1 MAPRN
6 VARSEPGTFYTSPP
20 TARAG
25 LAALATTKTW
35 LTTVD
40 HKRIGIL
47 YGVSAFV
54 FFLIGGIEALIIRL
68 QLVRPHNTLVDAP
81 TYNALFTM
89 HGTTMIFLAI
99 MPLNAAFFNYMIPL
113 MIGARDVAFPRLNAL
128 SYWIFLAGGLFLNL
142 SWLVGTPPDGGWFG
156 YANLTTRQFSPGL
169 SIDFWMLSLQVLG
182 ASSVISAINFIVT
195 VLNMRAP
202 GMTLMRMPLF
212 VWMTLVVQFLIVLA
226 FPPVT
231 VGLIFLMFDRFF
243 GTHFFD
249 VAAGGD
255 LHLWQHLFWI
265 FGHPEV
271 YILILPAFG
280 IVSEVLPTFSRKPLF
295 GAPVMIYS
303 GILIGFF
310 GFGVWSHHMFAAGMG
325 PVADAAFSIAS
336 MLIAIPTGVKI
347 FNWLATMWNGTL
359 RPTVAFHFA
368 AGLVALFTIGGL
380 SGIMHASPPVD
391 LQQTD
396 SYFVV
401 AHLHYVLIG
410 GSLFGI
416 LAGASYWWPKMTGR
430 MLDERLG
437 RVAFWI
443 IFAGFNL
450 TFFPQHYLGAI
461 GMPRRIYT
469 YSADTG
475 WGFWNLVS
483 TVGAFGIA
491 LGVLLFAVNAV
502 RSLRSGAPATGDPWD
517 GRTLEWRTSS
527 PPPPHDFDE
536 VPPVYGR
543 DSFWREKHGD
553 AQGRKPTPLPRVP
566 EAHGIHLP
574 GPSHWPIVIALGIG
588 LVAVGALTSV
598 ALVLAGAA
606 VMLVG
611 AFAFALEHH
620 ANPAHAHQVG
630 GLGVDHRKLAMWTF
644 LGSECFFFGTLIAT
658 YMAYKGRSVVG
669 PYPHEILNIPVTTL
683 STFDLLMS
691 SLLMVL
697 ALAAAQRGDRRQ
709 SRLWLG
715 GTALFGLIFLGFQAY
730 EFTAFVHEG
739 LTLQTNLFGSTFFVL
754 TGFHGGHVT
763 LGVIWLLTLLVLDL
777 RGRLHVHDAIK
788 VEVAGLYWHFVD
800 IVWIVIF
807 TLVYLAP

>member
-68 QLVRPHNTLVDAP
+68 QLVRRHNTLVDAP

-113 MIGARDVAFPRLNAL
+113 MIGARDVAFPRLNVL

-142 SWLVGTPPDGGWFG
+142 SWLVGAPPDAGWFG
-156 YANLTTRQFSPGL
+156 HANLTTRQFSPGPE
-169 SIDFWMLSLQVLG
+169 IDFWMLSLQILG
-182 ASSVISAINFIVT
+182 ASSIMAAVNFIVT
-195 VLNMRAP
+195 ILNMRAP

-212 VWMTLVVQFLIVLA
+212 VWMSLVVQFLIVLA
-226 FPPVT
+226 FPPIT

-243 GTHFFD
+243 GTHFYD

-280 IVSEVLPTFSRKPLF
+280 IVSEVLPTFARKPLF
-295 GAPVMIYS
+295 AAPVVIYS
-303 GILIGFF
+303 GVLIGFF

-325 PVADAAFSIAS
+325 PVADAAFSIAT

-347 FNWLATMWNGTL
+347 FNWLATLWGGTIRTTTAL
-359 RPTVAFHFA
+359 HYAV
-368 AGLVALFTIGGL
+368 GLVGLFTIGGL

-416 LAGASYWWPKMTGR
+416 FAGAYYWWPKMTGR
-430 MLDERLG
+430 LLDERLG
-437 RVAFWI
+437 KLQFWVL
-443 IFAGFNL
+443 FAGFNT

-469 YSADTG
+469 YAPATG
-475 WGFWNLVS
+475 WAFWHAVS

-491 LGVLLFAVNAV
+491 AGVFLLPLNAW
-502 RSLRSGAPATGDPWD
+502 RSLRAGAEAPADPWD

-527 PPPPHDFDE
+527 PPPPHDFDTI
-536 VPPVYGR
+536 PPVSGR
-543 DSFWREKHGD
+543 DAFWRAKYG
-553 AQGRKPTPLPRVP
+553 PRP
-566 EAHGIHLP
+566 GAGGAAASG
-574 GPSHWPIVIALGIG
+574 GPS
-588 LVAVGALTSV
+588 
-598 ALVLAGAA
+598 
-606 VMLVG
+606 
-611 AFAFALEHH
+611 
-620 ANPAHAHQVG
+620 
-630 GLGVDHRKLAMWTF
+630 
-644 LGSECFFFGTLIAT
+644 
-658 YMAYKGRSVVG
+658 
-669 PYPHEILNIPVTTL
+669 
-683 STFDLLMS
+683 
-691 SLLMVL
+691 
-697 ALAAAQRGDRRQ
+697 
-709 SRLWLG
+709 
-715 GTALFGLIFLGFQAY
+715 
-730 EFTAFVHEG
+730 
-739 LTLQTNLFGSTFFVL
+739 
-754 TGFHGGHVT
+754 
-763 LGVIWLLTLLVLDL
+763 
-777 RGRLHVHDAIK
+777 
-788 VEVAGLYWHFVD
+788 
-800 IVWIVIF
+800 
-807 TLVYLAP
+807 